1 MARSR
6 RVGAGSKRKERQPP
20 PQRAPLSE
28 TSGAAKKRAKKAAAA
43 AAANPIGL
51 SELVEAALVMF
62 AERGQRSFYRSMLR
76 KQVETIDKAKRSFK
90 DREQWREV
98 LSQLEKEGKLS
109 YDAAGDNVALM
120 P

>member
-1 MARSR
+1 M
-6 RVGAGSKRKERQPP
+6 
-20 PQRAPLSE
+20 PQQREPLSE

-76 KQVETIDKAKRSFK
+76 KQVETIDKAKRSFTGSSGE
-90 DREQWREV
+90 RCSHSSRRRA
-98 LSQLEKEGKLS
+98 SS
-109 YDAAGDNVALM
+109 ATM
-120 P
+120 PPETTWP

>member
-1 MARSR
+1 MQCHSCPRT
-6 RVGAGSKRKERQPP
+6 GEQP
-20 PQRAPLSE
+20 RAE
-28 TSGAAKKRAKKAAAA
+28 EKT
-43 AAANPIGL
+43 
-51 SELVEAALVMF
+51 
-62 AERGQRSFYRSMLR
+62 
-76 KQVETIDKAKRSFK
+76 TRSFK